1 MVLNLLYTRSL
12 AEARAFLDRSFSRYL
27 GSIGSQVCVCVCV
40 CVLCVHMCIRLG
52 RDVALFSR
60 LLRGGCGV
68 HVRCPASL
76 VVTPCTAPPLQ
87 RRLEEAAKLEERAGG
102 IMEEVARRAG
112 VSADA
117 EALWTT

>member
-1 MVLNLLYTRSL
+1 
-12 AEARAFLDRSFSRYL
+12 
-27 GSIGSQVCVCVCV
+27 
-40 CVLCVHMCIRLG
+40 
-52 RDVALFSR
+52 
-60 LLRGGCGV
+60 
-68 HVRCPASL
+68 
-76 VVTPCTAPPLQ
+76 LQ